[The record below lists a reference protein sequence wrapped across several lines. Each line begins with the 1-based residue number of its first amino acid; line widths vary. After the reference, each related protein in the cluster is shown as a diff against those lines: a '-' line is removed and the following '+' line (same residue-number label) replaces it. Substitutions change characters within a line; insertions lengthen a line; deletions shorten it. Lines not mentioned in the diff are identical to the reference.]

1 MKAAMTVAMMVGMM
15 MMEMSSGPYLVER
28 KAFQTRKD

>member
-1 MKAAMTVAMMVGMM
+1 MKVAMMVGMM
-15 MMEMSSGPYLVER
+15 MMVMSSGPNLVER